1 MRCIAQSEL
10 AWGEGDSAASRV
22 MVAVCGAYPRAS
34 FNTEYRQMLE
44 VVLEF
49 ISGQTSDITGRAVS
63 RLQRATQSATERSPP
78 SPRALFALFHTKRGE
93 RGGVR
98 GKDHVL
104 PPSYCSCS

>member
-22 MVAVCGAYPRAS
+22 MVTVCGVSTRIVQH
-34 FNTEYRQMLE
+34 EYCQMLE